1 MVGNNMIKSING
13 WSLPAKWNEAAHLPK
28 TFRLLKALGFDG
40 VELTF
45 DTQAG
50 AINFSSTTDEML
62 ALRKAAAEAG
72 IALTTLASGAFWAS
86 NFGQDDAEKRAQAR
100 KIALKML
107 ELGQAL
113 GVDTLLVVPAAVDIV
128 FIPSEPVVEYETAFE
143 RTITAMR
150 ELAPACEFHQVR
162 IGLENVWNN
171 LFLSPLEMRNVID
184 EIASPWIGSY
194 FDVGNVLVNGY
205 PEQWINILDKRI
217 FAVHLKDYRK
227 SIGNINGF
235 VDLLEGDVDWHAVM
249 TALQKINY
257 QGALTAEIGP
267 TYRHNELARLEN
279 CSNVMDWLLG
289 RKTMAGEMEKLMRG

>member
-1 MVGNNMIKSING
+1 MIKAINC
-13 WSLPAKWNEAAHLPK
+13 WSLPAAWNEAAHLPE

-45 DTQAG
+45 DTQGG
-50 AINFSSTTDEML
+50 AINFSSTIAEMH
-62 ALRKAAAEAG
+62 ALRKAADNAG
-72 IALTTLASGAFWAS
+72 IILSTLATGAFWGC
-86 NFGQDDAEKRAQAR
+86 NFGQEDAEKRAQAH
-100 KIALKML
+100 KITLKML

-113 GVDTLLVVPAAVDIV
+113 GVSTLLVVPAAVDIV
-128 FIPSEPVVEYETAFE
+128 FIPSEPVVPYEMALE

-150 ELAPACEFHQVR
+150 KLAPACEFHQVR
-162 IGLENVWNN
+162 IGLENVWNK

-184 EIASPWIGSY
+184 EIASPYIGAY
-194 FDVGNVLVNGY
+194 FDVGNILAQGY
-205 PEQWINILDKRI
+205 PEQWIPILEQRI

-249 TALQKINY
+249 SALQQINY

-267 TYRHNELARLEN
+267 PYQHNDLARLEN
-279 CSNVMDWLLG
+279 CSNAIDWLLG
-289 RKTMAGEMEKLMRG
+289 RKTISSEMEKLSGV